1 MWKTGA
7 SKEVIGEEL
16 ASASAEDLH
25 FSDGRIFAS
34 MCAQPLDV
42 AAEAH
47 MKFLE
52 ANLGNAGL
60 YLGTLRL
67 ERQVVGALASMLH
80 GQDAEGSV
88 VSGGTEA
95 NITALWVAR
104 NITGKKK
111 VIFPRSAHFSFHKAC
126 DILGLEPCMID
137 LTDEFVVDMDEVEKF
152 VDETVCAVVGVAGT
166 TELGTVDDIE
176 GLGRLLPE
184 GAFLHVDAAF
194 GGFVL
199 PFLEL
204 LGTEVRTFDFR
215 IPEVSSITID
225 PHKMGMST
233 IPAGALLLRHGEQMD
248 VIRKDAPYLDTVG
261 QTPALSGTRCSA
273 AVAATYAAMRFLG
286 EEGYLKLVGECMDVT
301 RHALDQGIELGLEPV
316 IEPLMNIVCFYV
328 PDVYGTQAEL
338 EKLGWKV
345 SVARNPESLRLV
357 IMPYVTLESV
367 DRLFADLGKVLGGK

>member
-1 MWKTGA
+1 LWKTGA

-261 QTPALSGTRCSA
+261 QTAALSGTRCSA

>member
-1 MWKTGA
+1 LWKTGA

>member
-261 QTPALSGTRCSA
+261 QTAALSGTRCSA

>member
-1 MWKTGA
+1 LWKTGA

-261 QTPALSGTRCSA
+261 QTTALSGTRCSA